1 MTGKK
6 QQGDS
11 LVRNA
16 SVLMIATIVSRII
29 GLLYRSPL
37 GSILGSVGLGYYG
50 YASNLYTILLLI
62 SSYSIPMAVSKIVS
76 EKLARKEYRNAEK
89 MFRGALLYAVVVGG
103 ITALICW
110 FLGGFLLPRNQQNA
124 LPALRALAPTIFFS
138 SILGVLRGY
147 FQAHKTMTPT
157 SVSQILEQIM
167 NAVVSILAAW
177 ILVSA
182 HSGSDEEHAIYG
194 AMGGTIGTGAG
205 VLTGLAFMLWVFHV
219 NRKYFRRR
227 AERDTT
233 TGEESYRDIFRE
245 MLMMITPVIFTSFI
259 LNCSAYL
266 DSYLYSTIQ
275 GFNGFKDTAIS
286 AAYGEYSNY
295 YVTLIGIPLAIASAS
310 TSAMMPEV
318 SGLHAVGSIDAANRK
333 INETMRLA
341 MIICIPSMVGLT
353 VLARP
358 IVGVLFPA
366 ASDMAGTLLLTG
378 SAFVITDSFS
388 IISGGVLQSIGHQ
401 TTALINSTVSLG
413 VNLASLAIILLA
425 VPQSD
430 IYAVMISNIIF
441 SVVCCVMNIIS
452 MKKYLG
458 LQHQIRKTYGE
469 PFAASAV
476 MGAAAWLIYHGLRA
490 ITRSPGFSLIIA
502 VLAAVMIYLVVYVKV
517 SGISEDGLRR
527 LPGGSRLVSLLQKMH
542 VFRA

>member
-1 MTGKK
+1 MSRKK

-16 SVLMIATIVSRII
+16 SVLMIATIISRVI

-76 EKLARKEYRNAEK
+76 EKLARKEYRNAAK
-89 MFRGALLYAVVVGG
+89 MFRGALMYAVIVGG
-103 ITALICW
+103 ITALVCW
-110 FLGGFLLPRNQQNA
+110 FLGGYLLPRNQQNA

-138 SILGVLRGY
+138 AILGVLRGY

-205 VLTGLAFMLWVFHV
+205 VLVGLAFMLWVFYI
-219 NRKYFRRR
+219 NRRYFRRKT
-227 AERDTT
+227 ERDVAAE
-233 TGEESYRDIFRE
+233 EESYRDIFRE
-245 MLMMITPVIFTSFI
+245 LFMMITPVIFTSFI

-275 GFNGFKDTAIS
+275 GFNGFRDTEIS

-295 YVTLIGIPLAIASAS
+295 YVPLVSIPLAIASAS

-318 SGLHAVGSIDAANRK
+318 SGLHAVGDNHAANDR
-333 INETMRLA
+333 INETLRLA
-341 MIICIPSMVGLT
+341 MMICIPSMVGLT

-358 IVGVLFPA
+358 IIALLFPA

-378 SAFVITDSFS
+378 SAFVLTDSFS

-413 VNLASLAIILLA
+413 VNLASLAILLLA
-425 VPQSD
+425 IPQSD

-452 MKKYLG
+452 MRKYLG
-458 LQHQIRKTYGE
+458 LRHKIRRTYGE
-469 PFAASAV
+469 PLAASAV

-490 ITRSPGFSLIIA
+490 LTHRPGISLIIA
-502 VLAAVMIYLVVYVKV
+502 VLAALIIYLAAYIRI
-517 SGISEDGLRR
+517 SGIGEEELSH
-527 LPGGSRLVSLLQKMH
+527 LPGGMRLVRMFRKMH
-542 VFRA
+542 ILR